1 MSPAQEGV
9 KKLVAVSA
17 IPASTTEAT
26 RKNVSREAPEQIA
39 LEMVSCIQY
48 PVRFRKDQDET
59 QALIDSDREVNAI
72 QPAYAKK
79 LGLTIRKT
87 EVGAQKINGSPIN
100 GSPLETYGMVIG
112 RLPSPGQAKEVL
124 FLPRNL
130 LIGRYQHGSSPGN
143 ALLYLQ
149 QCRGRVC
156 RTGAY
161 LEVLHHSRGLTK

>member
-39 LEMVSCIQY
+39 IEMVSCIQY

-59 QALIDSDREVNAI
+59 QALIDSDSEVNAI

-100 GSPLETYGMVIG
+100 GSPLETYGMVIAG
-112 RLPSPGQAKEVL
+112 FQVQDKLRRFCFFQETFLLADTSMEVVL
-124 FLPRNL
+124 GMPFFTFSN
-130 LIGRYQHGSSPGN
+130 
-143 ALLYLQ
+143 
-149 QCRGRVC
+149 V
-156 RTGAY
+156 
-161 LEVLHHSRGLTK
+161 EVGFVERELTWRSYTSRGLSK